1 MLQYLDRYYVLE
13 IRNPSLAAMQ
23 TIHHRLAGSRASN
36 KNFYPPCLPIIFQF
50 LLVDIYKYG
59 MLTMLFNSL
68 IPNPLSATK
77 LLAQNTSPTLQ
88 GGIIVGAV
96 ETFSAINTLVIQ
108 SLLIKM
114 PITTQR
120 VLKAAPA
127 NTAGTS
133 IEAGLLH
140 DPVDPTAKVLR
151 TNLELLLLQSS
162 IVSEVELLTI
172 SSANN

>member
-1 MLQYLDRYYVLE
+1 
-13 IRNPSLAAMQ
+13 
-23 TIHHRLAGSRASN
+23 
-36 KNFYPPCLPIIFQF
+36 
-50 LLVDIYKYG
+50 
-59 MLTMLFNSL
+59 MLFNSL